1 MKKKTY
7 FLFFITCR
15 GEQLL
20 EQMKDCLDADKER
33 ERASAKALDKSH
45 RLLVSLKEGA
55 NHLYETLKD
64 IKLTL
69 VQQIIA
75 LLAKAK
81 LS

>member
-1 MKKKTY
+1 
-7 FLFFITCR
+7 
-15 GEQLL
+15 
-20 EQMKDCLDADKER
+20 MKDRLDADKER

-69 VQQIIA
+69 VHSKP
-75 LLAKAK
+75 LHY
-81 LS
+81 